1 MHIIYLYTMTEI
13 VIQASQTINNN
24 YNESYYYY
32 KLKTHKL
39 KMGLLYVLNA
49 TQIQILRYALS
60 KILHSNE
67 DFKITVMAETLKV
80 ATDVRAKMT
89 PV

>member
-1 MHIIYLYTMTEI
+1 
-13 VIQASQTINNN
+13 
-24 YNESYYYY
+24 
-32 KLKTHKL
+32 
-39 KMGLLYVLNA
+39 MGLLYVLNA